1 MKPIMHLFRIIC
13 ITGTLLRHNS
23 LFVLLDLK
31 LCPRI
36 LKLPVKIFSLVPSKY
51 SKGERIRS
59 VLENLGPFFIKFGQT
74 IATRGD
80 LIGQEI
86 AEDLSGLQDG
96 MDPALTK
103 KEAVEL
109 LEREFGLD
117 VNALF
122 KKFSDYPIAAASVAE
137 VFKAETLSGE
147 KVAVKFLKPGIK
159 EEFKKDIDLFL
170 WVAKILDKRFKR
182 FKRLRLIE
190 VVRSFESSM
199 ESEMDLTLEASAASE
214 LHDNHTDDLGVKIPK
229 VFWDTTS
236 HSIITIKWIEGVPVN
251 KVEVLKKKKINM
263 GKVIKNLTYLFLN
276 EAYRDGFFHAD
287 LHPGNVLVK
296 DNGDIALIDF
306 GIMGR
311 LDKKTKL
318 YLAAIL
324 KGFLTRDYNYVA
336 KVHFRAGYV
345 DSSYSEGEFAQ
356 ACRAIGEPIV
366 GVASG
371 KISIGKLL
379 SSLFKVTRDFNMPV
393 QPQLILV
400 QKTTVV
406 LKGLVSKLDQNANVW
421 EVAEPW
427 VEKWS
432 QQNTGFD
439 ARVMDSLEEIMD
451 FVKSDLMQFI
461 KNQNK
466 EKQDNKH
473 KKSHYSDFMKIAF
486 GTALLYGAI
495 FLIQQIL

>member
-214 LHDNHTDDLGVKIPK
+214 LHDNHTDDLGVKIPP
-229 VFWDTTS
+229 VFWDSTT
-236 HSIITIKWIEGVPVN
+236 HSIITIKWIAGVPVN
-251 KVEVLKKKKINM
+251 
-263 GKVIKNLTYLFLN
+263 
-276 EAYRDGFFHAD
+276 
-287 LHPGNVLVK
+287 
-296 DNGDIALIDF
+296 
-306 GIMGR
+306 
-311 LDKKTKL
+311 
-318 YLAAIL
+318 
-324 KGFLTRDYNYVA
+324 
-336 KVHFRAGYV
+336 
-345 DSSYSEGEFAQ
+345 
-356 ACRAIGEPIV
+356 
-366 GVASG
+366 
-371 KISIGKLL
+371 
-379 SSLFKVTRDFNMPV
+379 
-393 QPQLILV
+393 
-400 QKTTVV
+400 
-406 LKGLVSKLDQNANVW
+406 
-421 EVAEPW
+421 
-427 VEKWS
+427 
-432 QQNTGFD
+432 
-439 ARVMDSLEEIMD
+439 
-451 FVKSDLMQFI
+451 
-461 KNQNK
+461 
-466 EKQDNKH
+466 
-473 KKSHYSDFMKIAF
+473 
-486 GTALLYGAI
+486 
-495 FLIQQIL
+495 